1 MSEDFRELW
10 AISMHLN
17 FMIYKVFNY
26 DLQRSTKIL
35 RTYPKWIQGKA
46 LPRKGRKG
54 RGRKG
59 RQGRVVQNGLNMLSF
74 DGIP

>member
-10 AISMHLN
+10 A
-17 FMIYKVFNY
+17 IYKVFNY

-46 LPRKGRKG
+46 LPRKGRKE
-54 RGRKG
+54 RGRAG
-59 RQGRVVQNGLNMLSF
+59 RAE
-74 DGIP
+74 